1 MFSSRANTHLGKRWR
16 SVSEGEPKLVIQA
29 PLSRKFDA
37 HDALGDVITFYRI
50 FFSYKLVLLVEWL
63 VKKSSLMSVED
74 AVEDINYLDS
84 CHHQLMSFCGKLYNC
99 SGLKVFACSDTEL
112 GKILFHFILF
122 CDKENRDLLSKIYFF
137 YFGKISRFA
146 GPLNI
151 FVSLLVPVNK
161 RIHRTKF
168 EMEEENTK

>member
-1 MFSSRANTHLGKRWR
+1 
-16 SVSEGEPKLVIQA
+16 
-29 PLSRKFDA
+29 
-37 HDALGDVITFYRI
+37 
-50 FFSYKLVLLVEWL
+50 
-63 VKKSSLMSVED
+63 MSVED

-84 CHHQLMSFCGKLYNC
+84 YHHQLMSFCGKLYNC

-137 YFGKISRFA
+137 SFEKISRFA

-151 FVSLLVPVNK
+151 FVSLLVPVNRK
-161 RIHRTKF
+161 IHRNKF

>member
-1 MFSSRANTHLGKRWR
+1 MENGGGQYPKANQSSLYKHLFSES
-16 SVSEGEPKLVIQA
+16 
-29 PLSRKFDA
+29 FDA
-37 HDALGDVITFYRI
+37 HDALGDVKTLCRI
-50 FFSYKLVLLVEWL
+50 FSSNKLVLSVEWL
-63 VKKSSLMSVED
+63 VNKSLLMSVED

-99 SGLKVFACSDTEL
+99 SGWKVFACSDTEL
-112 GKILFHFILF
+112 GQILFHYVFF
-122 CDKENRDLLSKIYFF
+122 CDKENKDLLSKIYFF
-137 YFGKISRFA
+137 SFSKISRFA

-161 RIHRTKF
+161 KILRIKF